1 MKTTMLV
8 AASALALSAC
18 SGAATNAT
26 AKLDCPTAEGD
37 LTRVSVANN
46 GKSCI
51 YKSSDG
57 AEVTLELVALT
68 GDAQATLGKIEQQL
82 MAEIPKETSGGPA
95 EAASA
100 AVSSSASADAA
111 RVEAEARADAGGLA
125 HDARNEGGG
134 EERPV
139 TERQDRDRG
148 NDTAQ
153 VDLPGLHIT
162 ASEADDSAQVRVGPV
177 HIDAN
182 GDDTTIRMFR
192 DVRMRGQALSREKR
206 GIRAT
211 FIYTGKNLPA
221 GVRYVGYEAG
231 GPKTGPLTVARVRTT
246 GPESGDDIKHDV
258 EELVR
263 RNGGV

>member
-26 AKLDCPTAEGD
+26 AKLDCPTSEGD
-37 LTRVSVANN
+37 LARVSAAAD

-51 YKSSDG
+51 YKSPDG
-57 AEVTLELVALT
+57 AEVTLELVSFA
-68 GDAQATLGKIEQQL
+68 GDPQAALGKIEQQL
-82 MAEIPKETSGGPA
+82 MAEIPKETGATATAAGAQPA
-95 EAASA
+95 TSPT
-100 AVSSSASADAA
+100 ASADAA

-125 HDARNEGGG
+125 HDASHRGDESERAAADESGSDEGDVA
-134 EERPV
+134 R
-139 TERQDRDRG
+139 
-148 NDTAQ
+148 
-153 VDLPGLHIT
+153 VDLPGIHIVANDAT
-162 ASEADDSAQVRVGPV
+162 DSAQVRVGPIHV
-177 HIDAN
+177 DAN
-182 GDDTTIRMFR
+182 SDDATIRMFR

-206 GIRAT
+206 GLRAT
-211 FIYTGKNLPA
+211 FIYTGKNLPT

-231 GPKTGPLTVARVRTT
+231 GPKSGPLTVARVRAK